1 MYPRLDMA
9 DLRSTVYIPQGVE
22 IRTMD
27 KILLTTFAI
36 TAGLLIGLWY
46 YLGRQ
51 RILIDNIGY
60 MVASLM
66 DHLHVPMEDC
76 GECDYCLEDGPYASA
91 KANNGE
97 TLMNNPNGVDS
108 FRDTLSYA
116 GFGSPDNQHPRY
128 GNNSGWQS
136 WDERV
141 WNGEEE

>member
-36 TAGLLIGLWY
+36 TVGLLIVLV
-46 YLGRQ
+46 RQ

-66 DHLHVPMEDC
+66 DHLEVPMEDC
-76 GECDYCLEDGPYASA
+76 GECNYCLEKDFSPVGGPFESVEV
-91 KANNGE
+91 NIN
-97 TLMNNPNGVDS
+97 S
-108 FRDTLSYA
+108 FRDTLAYG

-128 GNNSGWQS
+128 GWQS
-136 WDERV
+136 WDEV
-141 WNGEEE
+141 VEPQEEE